1 MTTEFG
7 PDIQAETEDRSQAK
21 MTDALR
27 EGAAAGAQ
35 AAADI
40 WPALGEVV
48 SRTVYGTCYYAA
60 YGATFGAL
68 TLASMVPRGTLME
81 KGLHDGS
88 EAAREAFEGR
98 ERVVYPADEGT
109 ATTASPG

>member
-7 PDIQAETEDRSQAK
+7 PDIERETEQTQAR

-27 EGAAAGAQ
+27 QGAAAGAK

-40 WPALGEVV
+40 WPALGAIA

-68 TLASMVPRGTLME
+68 TIASMVPRGTALE
-81 KGLHDGS
+81 KGFHDGS

-98 ERVVYPADEGT
+98 ERVVYPSAEGT
-109 ATTASPG
+109 ASTSPG

>member
-7 PDIQAETEDRSQAK
+7 PDIQGETDEQNQAR

-27 EGAAAGAQ
+27 QGAAAGAQ

-40 WPALGEVV
+40 WPAIGEVV

-60 YGATFGAL
+60 YGVTFGAL
-68 TLASMVPRGTLME
+68 TLASMVPRGTAVE

-98 ERVVYPADEGT
+98 EQVVYPADEGT
-109 ATTASPG
+109 ATTLSPG